1 MKLSVVIVNYN
12 VCHYL
17 VQCLD
22 SVLRAIN
29 GMEADIWVVDN
40 ASTDD
45 SVAYAQR
52 LYPQVHFIQNE
63 ENVGFSRAN
72 NLAIRLSQ
80 GEYVLLLN
88 PDTIVGED
96 TLAGCVDFMDS
107 HPEAGALGA
116 QMLNR
121 DGSFAF
127 ESRRG
132 LPTPLTSFYKI
143 VGLAHRYPT
152 SRRFGRY
159 YMRYLNENEPNRIEV
174 ISGAFMML
182 RREALDQVGLLD
194 EDFFMYGEDVDLS
207 YRILQGGWQ
216 NWYVPFRLLHY
227 KGESTQKT
235 SFRYVH
241 NFYNAMLIFFRKH
254 FARRYRIANIVVGVG
269 VAALGAW
276 ELLRQNLQRFT
287 RRLRIFF
294 YQLGHEGDLPPEVK
308 EKVAFVGTYTAW
320 AAAYPLMECAGLE
333 PLQQFE
339 PTDDILKAF
348 ADGCTP
354 RFLVFQTDPEVNGY
368 SDILI
373 CMSQLSKRGH
383 LVNIGT
389 FNTKTQTLI
398 LPHATFH

>member
-1 MKLSVVIVNYN
+1 MKLSVVIVSYN

-22 SVLRAIN
+22 SVLRAID
-29 GMEADIWVVDN
+29 GMEADVWVVDN
-40 ASTDD
+40 ASTDG
-45 SVAYAQR
+45 SVVYAQR
-52 LYPQVHFIQNE
+52 LFPQVHFIQNE
-63 ENVGFSRAN
+63 ENVGFSCAN
-72 NLAIRLSQ
+72 NQAIRLSQ
-80 GEYVLLLN
+80 GEFVLLLN

-96 TLAGCVDFMDS
+96 TLAGCIEFMER

-143 VGLAHRYPT
+143 VGLTRRYPK

-159 YMRYLNENEPNRIEV
+159 YMRYLDENEPNRIEV

-182 RREALDQVGLLD
+182 RRKALDQVGLLD

-216 NWYVPFRLLHY
+216 NWYVPMRLMHY

-254 FARRYRIANIVVGVG
+254 FARRYRMANLVVGG
-269 VAALGAW
+269 AVATLGAW
-276 ELLRQNLQRFT
+276 ELLRQNFQRFV
-287 RRLRIFF
+287 RRLRCFF
-294 YQLGHEGDLPPEVK
+294 YQLGHEGDLPPEIP
-308 EKVAFVGTYTAW
+308 EKVAFVGSYSAW
-320 AAAYPLMECAGLE
+320 LAAIPLLERAGLE
-333 PLQQFE
+333 PLRQIE
-339 PTDDILKAF
+339 PT
-348 ADGCTP
+348 ADVIQALADEPFP
-354 RFLVFQTDPEVNGY
+354 RFLVYQTDPEVNGY
-368 SDILI
+368 SDILL
-373 CMSQLSKRGH
+373 CMSQFSQKGYQ
-383 LVNIGT
+383 VNLGT
-389 FNTKTQTLI
+389 FNTQTQTLI